1 YRNVLATPGAA
12 DGEDATP
19 LRGWQ
24 LQFATRR
31 YRHPW
36 SVSLPQNG
44 NRAADNLDTAGG
56 HNGEHEHFVAHFLDN
71 LRRFTKG
78 KSLLD
83 RVM

>member
-1 YRNVLATPGAA
+1 MLHRSG
-12 DGEDATP
+12 DGNCNLRRGDAVVP
-19 LRGWQ
+19 C
-24 LQFATRR
+24 
-31 YRHPW
+31 
-36 SVSLPQNG
+36 SVSLQQNG

-56 HNGEHEHFVAHFLDN
+56 HNDEHERFVAHFLDN